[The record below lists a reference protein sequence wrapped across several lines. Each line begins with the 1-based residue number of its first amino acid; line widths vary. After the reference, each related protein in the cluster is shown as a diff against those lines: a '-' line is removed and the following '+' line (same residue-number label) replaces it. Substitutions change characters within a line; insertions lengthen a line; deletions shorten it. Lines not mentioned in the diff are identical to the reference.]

1 MVGKSNKN
9 PITIRA
15 IMKGKINFAT
25 SGAIGGGREIER
37 NWRTLSGRFRKSNI
51 LVCGAVLMLPGVLE
65 LGGKM

>member
-1 MVGKSNKN
+1 
-9 PITIRA
+9 
-15 IMKGKINFAT
+15 MKGKINFAT

-51 LVCGAVLMLPGVLE
+51 LVCGAVLMLPGILE